1 LTGYIS
7 KGIAL
12 CGKEQFQDAME
23 VFDFASMFTNG
34 DLNTIHFLLLIKAG
48 LIDLIHTLL
57 HLDHHFQA
65 IALFN
70 ANQHDEALRRVQG
83 LAAAC
88 PDVDALACCI
98 VEVSSFVHSNLCADA
113 WHLRHIYESI

>member
-1 LTGYIS
+1 MS

-48 LIDLIHTLL
+48 LIDLILPCFIFTTISRQSRCSMQINMTRHYAVFGDLL
-57 HLDHHFQA
+57 PLVPML
-65 IALFN
+65 IL
-70 ANQHDEALRRVQG
+70 LRV
-83 LAAAC
+83 A
-88 PDVDALACCI
+88 
-98 VEVSSFVHSNLCADA
+98 S
-113 WHLRHIYESI
+113 WK